1 MKDKKGFTLIELLVA
16 ITIIGIIMIMT
27 LPAIHNLQRKNQ
39 EKKFDD
45 YERTILE
52 AAKVYEDQYE
62 EDLFGRS
69 DTGCA
74 YIDFNSLVQ
83 KKLLATTKISGY
95 DCKSSNNGIIIRKL
109 KGTSYY
115 EVYLTCDNGK
125 PSGTKNLT
133 GNTGDYNNIKTEHCS
148 SGEDVEPPSLT
159 IKCDGDNHEL
169 GVEDDN
175 FDGIYYYSATNTEGD
190 KRIPKLT
197 VEISDNIVGLEKNQY
212 VTYEWKMYPNKILS
226 EENPDYT
233 EKNKT
238 TFNIKD
244 GDRSTS
250 KKNVR
255 IIEQFK
261 EKNKTGK
268 AIVDIRG
275 TNIVDRIG
283 NKLDPQVG
291 SKQCFYYY
299 DNAKPKITITLTGAS
314 GKNYNIDGNEW
325 INEEITTS
333 VTVTD
338 ETDNNIYSGINI
350 DTFKRND
357 GKEALSGQKP
367 THTYSRK
374 DANRKETD
382 TFRVCDK
389 VGNCH
394 SDTVNIRVDT
404 TPPVCGK
411 ASTSAATPWIN
422 KNRTVT
428 IGCSDNLSG
437 CTQDTY
443 SKTFGEGT
451 TEIITIRDNAGN
463 TTDCTVYTKV
473 DKTKPVCTSSGGD
486 DGWRNTPLT
495 INGTCTDSLSGCV
508 QNTYT
513 KQYSGNTNILNGF
526 GGTACDKA
534 GNCADCSKDQDVH
547 IDTTAPTCSIEVSTE
562 NSPGR
567 GVNLLV
573 QCNDNY
579 ALSECD
585 RWAKGGSY
593 HHGETNTHASQAI
606 ADFKVLGTTEKHVK
620 DAAGNVGH
628 CTVTVAESSCSKCPE
643 TCCPHG
649 LHRAGNLCCAATSF
663 YCLGL
668 QTCYTGTCTSGQYC
682 GYHRE

>member
-1 MKDKKGFTLIELLVA
+1 MEDRKGFTLIELLVA

-27 LPAIHNLQRKNQ
+27 LPAIHNLQRENQ

-45 YERTILE
+45 YERTVLE

-74 YIDFNSLVQ
+74 NIDFNSLVQ

-95 DCKSSNNGIIIRKL
+95 ECKNNNNGIIVRKI

-115 EVYLTCDNGK
+115 EVYLTCSNG
-125 PSGTKNLT
+125 GDTKNLT
-133 GNTGDYNNIKTEHCS
+133 GNTGNYNHIKNSLCN
-148 SGEDVEPPSLT
+148 SGEDTDPPQLT

-175 FDGIYYYSATNTEGD
+175 FDGKIYYYSATNTEGPR
-190 KRIPKLT
+190 RIPKLT
-197 VEISDNIVGLEKNQY
+197 VETSDTISGLEKNEY
-212 VTYEWKMYPNKILS
+212 VTYEWKMYPNKELA

-238 TFNIKD
+238 TFNVKD
-244 GDRSTS
+244 GNRSIA

-275 TNIVDRIG
+275 ENIVDRVG
-283 NKLDPQVG
+283 NKLDPAT
-291 SKQCFYYY
+291 SLEQCYYYY

-314 GKNYNIDGNEW
+314 GTNYNIDGNEW
-325 INEEITTS
+325 IKEQITTS

-389 VGNCH
+389 VGNCD

-411 ASTSAATPWIN
+411 ASTSSATPWTN
-422 KNRTVT
+422 RKRTVT

-451 TEIITIRDNAGN
+451 TEIITIRDKAGN

-473 DKTKPVCTSSGGD
+473 DLTDPVCTSSGGD
-486 DGWRNTPLT
+486 PYWRNSSLT
-495 INGTCTDSLSGCV
+495 LTGTCTDNLSGCK
-508 QNTYT
+508 QTTYT
-513 KQYSGNTNILNGF
+513 KDYKNQTNITTGF
-526 GGTACDKA
+526 GGKACDEA

-547 IDTTAPTCSIEVSTE
+547 IDTRKPTCHFTNINGEKTPGQPITMTLHCQDDSALQRCGHDEAGFGPWNENIKTE
-562 NSPGR
+562 MN
-567 GVNLLV
+567 VNI
-573 QCNDNY
+573 N
-579 ALSECD
+579 ASED
-585 RWAKGGSY
+585 ITR
-593 HHGETNTHASQAI
+593 E
-606 ADFKVLGTTEKHVK
+606 VK
-620 DAAGNVGH
+620 D
-628 CTVTVAESSCSKCPE
+628 
-643 TCCPHG
+643 
-649 LHRAGNLCCAATSF
+649 RAGN
-663 YCLGL
+663 
-668 QTCYTGTCTSGQYC
+668 TGICKIFVAVSKCTSTCCGTHDCRCDKNGNNCKKCPNECTSAKCC
-682 GYHRE
+682 GYELKALG